1 MKEIVYCIAEHPTLQ
16 FMGIRGPQALGIS
29 RTFLLQLIML
39 HSIKKVTMLQP

>member
-1 MKEIVYCIAEHPTLQ
+1 MMEIAYCIAEHPALC

-29 RTFLLQLIML
+29 QTFLLQLITL